1 MPLGPETFTVCGGL
15 NETPVLT
22 LGAQLVVLF
31 GGEDGAALL
40 ETVSGSRASLPFQ
53 FALYLI
59 LKVEDEISQLLALA
73 ACCHTSPT
81 ARTRL
86 CSGTRNPDKLFL
98 LELSWSRHFDHSHRK
113 GANTL
118 WHPPP
123 RSPRQGVSTSWFW
136 RLFISWN

>member
-1 MPLGPETFTVCGGL
+1 MSLGPETFTVCGGL

-31 GGEDGAALL
+31 GGNGAALL
-40 ETVSGSRASLPFQ
+40 EAVSKSRASLPIQ

-59 LKVEDEISQLLALA
+59 LKVEDGISGLLALA

-81 ARTRL
+81 TRTRL
-86 CSGTRNPDKLFL
+86 CSGTRNPNKLFL
-98 LELSWSRHFDHSHRK
+98 LELSWSRRFDHSHRK
-113 GANTL
+113 VGNTL

-123 RSPRQGVSTSWFW
+123 RSPCQGVSTSWFW
-136 RLFISWN
+136 RLFTSWN